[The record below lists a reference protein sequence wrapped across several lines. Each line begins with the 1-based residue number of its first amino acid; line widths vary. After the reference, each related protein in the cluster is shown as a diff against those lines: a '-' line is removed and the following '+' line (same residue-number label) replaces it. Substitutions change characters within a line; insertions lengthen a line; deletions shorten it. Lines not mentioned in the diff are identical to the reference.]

1 MATSIGASSITDRMK
16 LTDAAML
23 PVHREV
29 VEYLIKHL
37 FAGSAGGMLLASL
50 ILWHDVSGL
59 ASMIF
64 ASPID
69 LVALFM
75 LLFALFVTF
84 GSLGM
89 AVAVMGLGEE
99 RDSDPVAPASDRNHD
114 C

>member
-1 MATSIGASSITDRMK
+1 MV
-16 LTDAAML
+16 L
-23 PVHREV
+23 
-29 VEYLIKHL
+29 
-37 FAGSAGGMLLASL
+37 AGL

-64 ASPID
+64 ATPID

-89 AVAVMGLGEE
+89 AAAVMGLGEE
-99 RDSDPVAPASDRNHD
+99 RDSDPVEPLSNRNQDR
-114 C
+114 